1 MNIDRSFE
9 NNVKQNGFL
18 RLDIDPQL
26 DIFKEIDKLK
36 KLGID
41 YHKNV
46 YLNDSYEEIK
56 FCYEMMK
63 FEYDKLTITQLKKYK
78 KYYIKNDKDNYF
90 NFLIKGDS
98 LILKDINDNKTINR
112 IKRLD
117 DAQLVFYNL
126 LEHEKKQVY
135 NRKE

>member
-1 MNIDRSFE
+1 MYFKMFYIALLF
-9 NNVKQNGFL
+9 VKLQCTKPGQHF
-18 RLDIDPQL
+18 DQ
-26 DIFKEIDKLK
+26 K
-36 KLGID
+36 KLVGRWVI
-41 YHKNV
+41 
-46 YLNDSYEEIK
+46 
-56 FCYEMMK
+56 
-63 FEYDKLTITQLKKYK
+63 
-78 KYYIKNDKDNYF
+78 IKNQINYPSLQFNSDSTAIFRSRADTVYYF

-98 LILKDINDNKTINR
+98 LILKDINDNETINR